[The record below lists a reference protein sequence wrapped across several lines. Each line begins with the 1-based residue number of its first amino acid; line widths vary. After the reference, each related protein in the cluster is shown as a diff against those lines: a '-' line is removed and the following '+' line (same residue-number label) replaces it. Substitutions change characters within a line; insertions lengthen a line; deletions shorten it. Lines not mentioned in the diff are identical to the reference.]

1 MASACDE
8 INAIQRANVHVIVSV
23 GSRVMVGQG
32 LFLGHSHLLKMSEVM
47 YHVLTEI
54 LKVLLFGMEENYSGT
69 VFFTLFLSNINNSVD
84 KAQVKKF
91 SFE

>member
-32 LFLGHSHLLKMSEVM
+32 LFLGHSHLLTKSEIM
-47 YHVLTEI
+47 
-54 LKVLLFGMEENYSGT
+54 
-69 VFFTLFLSNINNSVD
+69 
-84 KAQVKKF
+84 
-91 SFE
+91 